1 MLTSLR
7 KLLKHKLFYFS
18 IIIVVLVAGCINLF
32 PTNTNV
38 GNHLLLGNPSQATNN
53 PSNAN
58 NYLMER
64 PQYILSYNRERGTAN
79 WVSWQL
85 NKSWL
90 GSIDRQDD
98 FRADDDLPQGWDK
111 ITPKDYSNSGYD
123 RGHLAPSADRTNSV
137 ANNSA
142 TFLMTN
148 IIPQAPDNNRGPW
161 SELEQ
166 YSRSL
171 VDQGKELYI
180 IAGGSGKKGSIAKGQ
195 MTVPK
200 ETWKIILVLDQPGAG
215 IQGISNNTRVIAV
228 SMPNNQGIKTKNWQS
243 FRVSVDQLEK
253 TTGYDFLS
261 AVDANTQKSLESKV
275 DMVP

>member
-1 MLTSLR
+1 MLTFLR
-7 KLLKHKLFYFS
+7 KFLKQKYFYLLVV
-18 IIIVVLVAGCINLF
+18 IVVLVSGCINLF
-32 PTNTNV
+32 PPSTAV
-38 GNHLLLGNPSQATNN
+38 NHLLLGNPSQATNN
-53 PSNAN
+53 PTNSN
-58 NYLMER
+58 NYLISR
-64 PQYILSYNRERGTAN
+64 PQYALSYNQEKGMAN

-85 NKSWL
+85 NRSWL

-98 FRADDDLPQGWDK
+98 FRPDDDLPQGWDK

-123 RGHLAPSADRTNSV
+123 RGHLAPSGDRTNSV

-161 SELEQ
+161 SELEK

-180 IAGGSGKKGSIAKGQ
+180 IAGGSGKKGAIAKGK
-195 MTVPK
+195 MSVPK
-200 ETWKIILVLDQPGAG
+200 ETWKIIVVLDQPGAG
-215 IQGISNNTRVIAV
+215 IQGISANTKIIAV

-243 FRVSVDQLEK
+243 FRVSVDQLQK
-253 TTGYDFLS
+253 ATGYDFLS
-261 AVDANTQKSLESKV
+261 AVDANIQKSLESKV
-275 DMVP
+275 DVMP

>member
-1 MLTSLR
+1 MSNSLR
-7 KLLKHKLFYFS
+7 KFLKHNFFLPV
-18 IIIVVLVAGCINLF
+18 IVIVFLVGGCINLF
-32 PTNTNV
+32 PTTSA

-53 PSNAN
+53 PSNSN
-58 NYLMER
+58 NYLIEK
-64 PQYILSYNRERGTAN
+64 PQYVLSYSRERGTAN

-90 GSIDRQDD
+90 GSIDRQND
-98 FRADDDLPQGWDK
+98 FRTDDDLPQGWDK
-111 ITPKDYSNSGYD
+111 IAPTDYNNSGYD
-123 RGHLAPSADRTNSV
+123 RGHLAPSADRTNTV

-180 IAGGSGKKGSIAKGQ
+180 IAGGSGKKGAIAKGKL
-195 MTVPK
+195 MVPK
-200 ETWKIILVLDQPGAG
+200 ETWKIIVVLDQPGSG
-215 IQGISNNTRVIAV
+215 IQGISANTSVIAV

-243 FRVSVDQLEK
+243 FRVSVDQIEK
-253 TTGYDFLS
+253 ATGYDFLS
-261 AVDANTQKSLESKV
+261 AVDANIQKSLESKLQ
-275 DMVP
+275 

>member
-1 MLTSLR
+1 MSNSLK
-7 KLLKHKLFYFS
+7 KLLKRNFFLP
-18 IIIVVLVAGCINLF
+18 IIIVFLVSGCINLF
-32 PTNTNV
+32 PSSTAS
-38 GNHLLLGNPSQATNN
+38 NHLLLGNPSQATNN

-58 NYLMER
+58 NYLIER
-64 PQYILSYNRERGTAN
+64 PQYVLSYSQERGIAN

-90 GSIDRQDD
+90 GSIDRQND

-111 ITPKDYSNSGYD
+111 ITPTDYNNSGYD
-123 RGHLAPSADRTNSV
+123 RGHLAPSADRTNSI

-166 YSRSL
+166 YGRSL

-180 IAGGSGKKGSIAKGQ
+180 IAGGSGKKGLIAKGKLV
-195 MTVPK
+195 VPK
-200 ETWKIILVLDQPGAG
+200 ETWKIIVVLDQPGAG
-215 IQGISNNTRVIAV
+215 IQGINANTRVIAV

-253 TTGYDFLS
+253 ATGYDFLN
-261 AVDANTQKSLESKV
+261 AIDANIQKSLESKV
-275 DMVP
+275 NTL